1 MSVAY
6 GSPVPLPPAVEAL
19 ATERLSAVDA
29 AAPGLV
35 TALWITGSAVTGD
48 WRPGRSDVDF
58 VAATARPVGR
68 AEVAALAAVHAGG
81 GVPHYDGLYVPAAA
95 LADPPVAEE
104 AVPHVVGGEWDTGP
118 CGECTP
124 VTWLELRRR
133 GVAVRGPAPA
143 SMVAEPD
150 PAVLRTWL
158 LANLR
163 GYWAGEAEAVAAA
176 LATRPADQPT
186 GAEAVAWLVLGAAR
200 LHATLGTGEI
210 LSKSVTGQYVAEHF
224 PAYAALAARCVVWR
238 AGAPEA
244 FDTTDGLAAAALV
257 REVVASAG

>member
-1 MSVAY
+1 MSVPY

-29 AAPGLV
+29 AVPGLV
-35 TALWITGSAVTGD
+35 TALWITGSAVSGD

-58 VAATARPVGR
+58 VAATDHPPGPD
-68 AEVAALAAVHAGG
+68 ELAALAAVHAGG
-81 GVPHYDGLYVPAAA
+81 GLPHYDGLYVPAAA
-95 LADPPVAEE
+95 LADPPVAGE
-104 AVPHVVGGEWDTGP
+104 ALPHVVGGEWDTGP

-124 VTWLELRRR
+124 VTWLELRQR

-143 SMVAEPD
+143 ALVAEPD
-150 PAVLRTWL
+150 PAVLRAWL
-158 LANLR
+158 LGNLR
-163 GYWAGEAEAVAAA
+163 GYWSQEAEAVTAA
-176 LATRPADQPT
+176 LASRPAGQPT
-186 GAEAVAWLVLGAAR
+186 GADGVGWLVLGAAR
-200 LHATLGTGEI
+200 LHATLHTGEI

-224 PAYAALAARCVVWR
+224 PAYAALAARCVVRR

-244 FDTTDGLAAAALV
+244 FDTADGLAAAALV